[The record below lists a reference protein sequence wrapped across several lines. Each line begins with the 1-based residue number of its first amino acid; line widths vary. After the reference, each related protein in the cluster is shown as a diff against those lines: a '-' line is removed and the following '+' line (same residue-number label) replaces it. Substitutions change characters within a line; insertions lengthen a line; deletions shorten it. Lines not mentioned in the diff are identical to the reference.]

1 MVRMFDPNKT
11 PMTVVNEIPL
21 KLTRKCL
28 EVLGQSGYD
37 NEINRHPI
45 GKWFI
50 NIKLKFL
57 CKVIHPFKMITCTCK
72 FMIPQ
77 SGYQIS
83 RTINLND
90 VCKFL

>member
-57 CKVIHPFKMITCTCK
+57 GKVIHIFKMITCTCK

>member
-50 NIKLKFL
+50 NIKLKFFG
-57 CKVIHPFKMITCTCK
+57 KVIHSFKMITCTCK

-77 SGYQIS
+77 SGYEIS

>member
-57 CKVIHPFKMITCTCK
+57 GKVIHPFKMITCTCK
-72 FMIPQ
+72 SMIPQ

-90 VCKFL
+90 VCKVL

>member
-28 EVLGQSGYD
+28 EVPGQSGYD

-50 NIKLKFL
+50 NIKPKFL
-57 CKVIHPFKMITCTCK
+57 GKVIHPFKMITCTCK

-77 SGYQIS
+77 SGYEIS

>member
-57 CKVIHPFKMITCTCK
+57 GKVIHPFKMITCTCK

-77 SGYQIS
+77 SGDQIS

>member
-45 GKWFI
+45 G
-50 NIKLKFL
+50 IK
-57 CKVIHPFKMITCTCK
+57 VVH
-72 FMIPQ
+72 Q
-77 SGYQIS
+77 Y
-83 RTINLND
+83 
-90 VCKFL
+90 

>member
-57 CKVIHPFKMITCTCK
+57 GKVIHPFKMITCTCK

-83 RTINLND
+83 RIIKLND

>member
-1 MVRMFDPNKT
+1 
-11 PMTVVNEIPL
+11 MTVVNEIPL

-57 CKVIHPFKMITCTCK
+57 GKVIHPFKMITCTCK

-83 RTINLND
+83 RIINLND

>member
-57 CKVIHPFKMITCTCK
+57 GKVIHPFKMITCT
-72 FMIPQ
+72 
-77 SGYQIS
+77 
-83 RTINLND
+83 
-90 VCKFL
+90 